1 MIQKRYKQ
9 TEALAQA
16 QGLKALIES
25 QEVVLAKIELPEITI
40 NGVIH
45 DQILK
50 VRNVN
55 VAIAVDFIKISP
67 ERVLIN
73 QETQKEL
80 KGMNLYVPDWTIT
93 DENISSHIGEDG
105 QRIMYEMEYYDDETG
120 EVITEQVVIQDIL
133 DEEGNPILDENG
145 LPTTE
150 DVVEELEPLADEAF
164 MMPTIPYLML
174 FVGQMLL
181 PDLILTFSH
190 QYVDDNVDVW
200 TVISN
205 PTLERP

>member
-16 QGLKALIES
+16 EQLKAFIES
-25 QEVVLAKIELPEITI
+25 QEVVLAKIELPDITI
-40 NGVIH
+40 NGVVH

-93 DENISSHIGEDG
+93 DENLSSHIGEDG

>member
-1 MIQKRYKQ
+1 M
-9 TEALAQA
+9 
-16 QGLKALIES
+16 
-25 QEVVLAKIELPEITI
+25 
-40 NGVIH
+40 IH

-93 DENISSHIGEDG
+93 DENLSSHIGEDG

>member
-9 TEALAQA
+9 TEALSQA
-16 QGLKALIES
+16 QGLKTLIES
-25 QEVVLAKIELPEITI
+25 QEVVLAKIDLPEITI
-40 NGVIH
+40 NGVVH

-93 DENISSHIGEDG
+93 DENLSSHIGEDG
-105 QRIMYEMEYYDDETG
+105 QRIMYEMEYYDDETD
-120 EVITEQVVIQDIL
+120 EVVTEQVVIQDVL

-145 LPTTE
+145 MPTTA

-174 FVGQMLL
+174 FIGQMLL

-200 TVISN
+200 NVIDN
-205 PTLERP
+205 PTLARG

>member
-93 DENISSHIGEDG
+93 DENLSSHIGEDG

>member
-16 QGLKALIES
+16 EQLKAFIES